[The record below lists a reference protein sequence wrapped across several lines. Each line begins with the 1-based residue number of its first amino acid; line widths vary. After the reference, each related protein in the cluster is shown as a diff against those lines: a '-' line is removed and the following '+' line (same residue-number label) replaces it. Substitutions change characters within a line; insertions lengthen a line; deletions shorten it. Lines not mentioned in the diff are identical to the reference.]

1 MTRRFVLL
9 IALAALLAGCAT
21 RGPVTSDSAERG
33 PWQDQVARVQALTS
47 WTLAGK
53 VGLHTAN
60 ESTSANLDWRHTPNY
75 YRLLISGPFGA
86 GRSTLEGT
94 TQKVTLTTGE
104 GRVSATSAEALLD
117 QELGWSLP
125 VSSLDH
131 WIRGLPAPGDAFE
144 RKTDALGYPTQM
156 RQDGWTIDY
165 SDWMP
170 ADGLWLP
177 RRLAMQR
184 PGIDATLI
192 INAWQPEAKGE

>member
-9 IALAALLAGCAT
+9 IALVLLAGCAT
-21 RGPVTSDSAERG
+21 RGPVTSGSAERG
-33 PWQDQVARVQALTS
+33 PWQDQVSRVQALTS

-53 VGLHTAN
+53 VGLHTAD
-60 ESTSANLDWRHTPNY
+60 ESTSANLDWRQTPNY

-94 TQKVTLTTGE
+94 AQKVTLTTSE
-104 GRVSATSAEALLD
+104 GRVSAASAEALLD

-131 WIRGLPAPGDAFE
+131 WVRGLPAPGDAFE
-144 RKTDALGYPTQM
+144 RDTDALGYPTQLT
-156 RQDGWTIDY
+156 QAGWTIDY
-165 SDWMP
+165 SGWMP

-177 RRLAMQR
+177 RRLNMQR
-184 PGIDATLI
+184 TGIEATLI
-192 INAWQPEAKGE
+192 INAWQPETKGD